1 MGGGGGGGG
10 GGTQHVD
17 ITAGEQSKTFGAG
30 ALGVNPSL
38 FRCTISLTLVEE
50 DPYTIKYPIHPIITI
65 VNNH

>member
-1 MGGGGGGGG
+1 
-10 GGTQHVD
+10 VD